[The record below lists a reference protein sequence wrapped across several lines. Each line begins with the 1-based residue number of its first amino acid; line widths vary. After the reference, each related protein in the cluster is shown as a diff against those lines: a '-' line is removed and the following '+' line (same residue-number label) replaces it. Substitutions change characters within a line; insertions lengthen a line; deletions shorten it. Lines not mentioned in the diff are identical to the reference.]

1 MALCTGHQM
10 FIVHSSNRTERLL
23 DQLLQ
28 VLESQPLRQPLR
40 AEQVLI
46 QSPGMATWLKLR
58 IAERLGVAANIE
70 FPLPAVFF
78 WNLFCRA
85 MPQLPERSPF
95 DREVLTWR
103 LLRLLPTRLE
113 DPRYAP
119 LKHYLAGDHDSLLQ
133 YQISRKLAE
142 LLERYQIYRPDWIEA
157 WQAEQPVDA
166 LAEHPHAS
174 WQADLWRLLCAEEM
188 DAEEMGTD
196 ETAAEELSADESEP
210 LHRVR
215 IQQRFAEQLAAG
227 EIESALLPE
236 RVFVF
241 GISALP
247 PQHLDLMMS
256 LAQRLDV
263 HLMLLNPCKYYWGDV
278 PGERLQQRLID
289 RLKPGRT
296 VPIEAGAVD
305 YYLEG
310 CPLLASWGK
319 LGRDYLA
326 QIYAYNEVQ
335 ENRDDLFM
343 APRNKG
349 LLGRVQRDLLY
360 LRQSG
365 GEAVTLERLQSS
377 RHKQLVQADDRSLRV
392 ACAHSPLREVEALY
406 DYLLDW
412 FDNRRIGLRPRDVVV
427 MVPDINRFAPF
438 IQAVFGSAPK
448 HRQIPFA
455 IADQALQ
462 AEHPAIG
469 ALRSLLSLPLSRLG
483 RSELLDI
490 LEVPAVLRCFR
501 LQESDSLLAGGSW
514 HSLGPGR
521 RAPGSE
527 RAGHAGC
534 ERLQHL
540 VARPGTAV
548 AGLRGGRS
556 GGHGGRCLALWGYR
570 GGAGPSGGSL
580 V

>member
-1 MALCTGHQM
+1 M

-23 DQLLQ
+23 EQLLQ
-28 VLESQPLRQPLR
+28 VLEGQPLRQPLR
-40 AEQVLI
+40 ADQVLI

-58 IAERLGVAANIE
+58 IAERLGVAANIQ

-78 WNLFCRA
+78 WNLFCQA

-95 DREVLTWR
+95 DREVLSWR
-103 LLRLLPTRLE
+103 LLRLLPTRLD
-113 DPRYAP
+113 DPRYGP
-119 LKHYLAGDHDSLLQ
+119 LKHYLAGDRDGLLQ
-133 YQISRKLAE
+133 YQISRKLAD

-157 WQAEQPVDA
+157 WQAGESVEE
-166 LAEHPHAS
+166 LAEHPHAG
-174 WQADLWRLLCAEEM
+174 WQADLWRLLSE
-188 DAEEMGTD
+188 D
-196 ETAAEELSADESEP
+196 EVGADESEL
-210 LHRVR
+210 LHRVQ
-215 IQQRFAEQLAAG
+215 IQQRFVAQLNAG
-227 EIESALLPE
+227 QIEPALLPE

-247 PQHLDLMMS
+247 PQHLDLMML
-256 LAQRLDV
+256 LAERIDV

-377 RHKQLVQADDRSLRV
+377 RHKQLIQADDRSLRV

-406 DYLLDW
+406 DYLLGW
-412 FDNRRIGLRPRDVVV
+412 FDNRRIRLRPRDVVV

-438 IQAVFGSAPK
+438 IQAVFGSAPL

-490 LEVPAVLRCFR
+490 LEVPAVMRRFR
-501 LQESDSLLAGGSW
+501 LEEDDLPLIRRWLEEAGIRWAWMPNTGSRTCRTCRRRAT
-514 HSLGPGR
+514 STPGR
-521 RAPGSE
+521 GAWS
-527 RAGHAGC
+527 GC
-534 ERLQHL
+534 CWAMRWGRWRTLWAMPCRMGPSRG
-540 VARPGTAV
+540 ARPTW
-548 AGLRGGRS
+548 
-556 GGHGGRCLALWGYR
+556 WGPCANFSVSCAKPWR
-570 GGAGPSGGSL
+570 
-580 V
+580 